1 MKRILKIIALISII
15 LVVLVLGYFYI
26 GNPQQAEKIAWGVN
40 FSQKHAKDLGL
51 DWKEM
56 YKALLEDLG
65 AREIK
70 IATQLGYRGA

>member
-15 LVVLVLGYFYI
+15 LVVLVLGYFSI

-51 DWKEM
+51 EGDV
-56 YKALLEDLG
+56 
-65 AREIK
+65 
-70 IATQLGYRGA
+70 